1 MALNWLN
8 LIGFELFVSFFFKAI
23 LFPYETLDLFF
34 LNIFIKKGD
43 LFYHAAVLPFAFI
56 KQDAT
61 IIFCYVYSRF
71 GIYDI
76 DIFVQYM

>member
-1 MALNWLN
+1 M
-8 LIGFELFVSFFFKAI
+8 
-23 LFPYETLDLFF
+23 
-34 LNIFIKKGD
+34 
-43 LFYHAAVLPFAFI
+43 FYHAAVLPFAFI